1 MATINAKFRASKV
14 DGKEGAIYYQILHNR
29 VVRQLRS
36 GYTIHPNEW
45 CDDGDYIVVDDSN
58 SERAKQLRLIN
69 DKIGYDIRR
78 FYKLAKSLE
87 ATGQLNHCDDLVFEC
102 QRLPKIET
110 FFGYYQEAVF
120 VSERAGKLRTSQN
133 YNSVLKSF
141 YRFRDGED
149 LILENVSSELIAEYE
164 NYLKKENV
172 SMNTISYY
180 IRNLRAV
187 YNKAVASGVIEPQNI
202 FTKFFTGNA
211 KTAKPTLSLDDVRQI
226 KECELPANSTE
237 SYARDIFLFSFYT
250 KGMAFVDMFNLR
262 KSDLNCGM
270 LSYQKRQIGQRL
282 YIKWEPCMQEIVD
295 RYNDA
300 GSIYLLPIA
309 NNIKQKDDLH
319 NSYMSELIKVN
330 QALKRISKRMG
341 LEATITMNVA
351 RNSWALAAKTKN
363 ISIPI
368 ITESLGYA
376 NDAETTLYLESL
388 DRAMVD
394 DANSIILRDVVL

>member
-1 MATINAKFRASKV
+1 MATIDAKFRASKV
-14 DGKEGAIYYQILHNR
+14 EGKQGVIYYQILHNR
-29 VVRQLRS
+29 VVRQLKS
-36 GYTIHPNEW
+36 GYTIFPNEW

-69 DKIGYDIRR
+69 DKVGYDIRR

-87 ATGQLNHCDDLVFEC
+87 STEQLNHCDDLVFEC

-110 FFGYYQEAVF
+110 FFGYYQEAASE
-120 VSERAGKLRTSQN
+120 SERSGKLRTAQN
-133 YNSVLKSF
+133 YNSALKSF

-164 NYLKKENV
+164 NYLKSENI

-187 YNKAVASGVIEPQNI
+187 YNKAVANGVIEQQNI
-202 FTKFFTGNA
+202 FAKFFTGNA
-211 KTAKPTLSLDDVRQI
+211 KTVKPTISLDVVRRI
-226 KECELPANSTE
+226 KEYELPANSTE

-250 KGMAFVDMFNLR
+250 KGMAFIDMFNLR

-282 YIKWEPCMQEIVD
+282 YIKWEPCMQEIVE
-295 RYNDA
+295 RYNDEE
-300 GSIYLLPIA
+300 SIYLLPIA
-309 NNIKQKDDLH
+309 NNIKQEGDMY
-319 NSYMSELIKVN
+319 NNYMVELQRVN
-330 QALKRISKRMG
+330 QALKKISKRMK
-341 LEATITMNVA
+341 LEALITMNVA

-363 ISIPI
+363 ISVPI

-376 NDAETTLYLESL
+376 NDAETMLYLESL
-388 DRAMVD
+388 DRAMID
-394 DANSIILRDVVL
+394 EANIIILGDLAL